1 MASTINTL
9 RIIVCDDEYLLADH
23 MAQELAALG
32 ATVIAIVGSVAEL
45 EALIE
50 SDHSAN
56 AAVLDVELID
66 GEVYRVVPLLER
78 HGIEIAF
85 CSAYPVSDRPTEF
98 AHIGWF
104 DKLAP
109 VENIARALH
118 AAQGAR
124 SEHHN
129 L

>member
-1 MASTINTL
+1 MASTIDTL
-9 RIIVCDDEYLLADH
+9 RIIVCDDEYLLAVN
-23 MAQELAALG
+23 MAHELAALG
-32 ATVIAIVGSVAEL
+32 ATVVGIVRSVAEL

-66 GEVYRVVPLLER
+66 GEVYRIVPLLEQ

-85 CSAYPVSDRPTEF
+85 CSAYHIDDRPPQF
-98 AHIGWF
+98 AHLGWF

-109 VENIARALH
+109 VENIARALR
-118 AAQGAR
+118 AAQDAR
-124 SEHHN
+124 SDRHN
-129 L
+129 P